1 MIALR
6 DKMEVRGNDTLE
18 DTEAHV
24 TVVAG
29 GQTHQARSNLME
41 VTDIARIGDRLNA
54 KSTSLLGDALARDLR
69 HDLSVLEEARDLSA
83 FTARIATI

>member
-1 MIALR
+1 
-6 DKMEVRGNDTLE
+6 ME
-18 DTEAHV
+18 A
-24 TVVAG
+24 
-29 GQTHQARSNLME
+29 
-41 VTDIARIGDRLNA
+41 TDIARIGDRLNA